1 MEITHTKTGRAIL
14 FIPSRNTAHELLTL
28 ESFPPFGPWVRIRI
42 TGLPKGSI
50 DGIQLN
56 RFRTG
61 RTYDVSAALA
71 SYLMCER
78 LADLVMDGSSEDL
91 PLAQQGSGLPD
102 RPLSFTVR
110 SLAADRSRKKPRP
123 RGDRPPDQ

>member
-1 MEITHTKTGRAIL
+1 
-14 FIPSRNTAHELLTL
+14 
-28 ESFPPFGPWVRIRI
+28 VRIRI
-42 TGLPKGSI
+42 TETPKGSI

-56 RFRTG
+56 RFRAG
-61 RTYDVSAALA
+61 HIYNVSAMLA

-78 LADLVMDGSSEDL
+78 FADLVIDGSEEDV

-110 SLAADRSRKKPRP
+110 SLAADRARRKPRP
-123 RGDRPPDQ
+123 GND